1 MDLKT
6 TRWDVDDGVGV
17 LTLSRPARHNAWT
30 GRMHTEVRHLLAL
43 ADDDP
48 AVRAVVVTGDPDGGA
63 FCPGAD
69 TRALE
74 GHVERGGYDAGTPP
88 DLVTPGEMFDP
99 RIDADFSWFLGLRTV
114 TIAAVNGAA
123 AGVGMVLACWCDLR
137 VAARGAKWT
146 TAHGRLNLPAEYGLS
161 WLLPRLIGLSRAN
174 DLLLS
179 SRVALSEE
187 LADMGLVN
195 RLADPDGVLDTAR
208 RWAHQ
213 LVAETSPHA
222 LAATKRQLA
231 ADLLHDDPARSVR
244 DAQARLDAMTTED
257 DYREAIRAFLERRP
271 ARWRGRPDG

>member
-6 TRWDVDDGVGV
+6 TRWRVEGPVGI
-17 LTLSRPARHNAWT
+17 LTLSRPGRHNAWT
-30 GRMHTEVRHLLAL
+30 GRMHTELRHLLAT

-48 AVRAVVVTGDPDGGA
+48 GVRVVVVTGDPDGGT

-74 GHVERGGYDAGTPP
+74 GHAERGAYDPGTPP
-88 DLVTPGEMFDP
+88 DPARPGEAFDP
-99 RIDADFSWFLGLRTV
+99 AVDADFAWFLGLRTI

-161 WLLPRLIGLSRAN
+161 WLLPRLIGLARAN

-179 SRVALSEE
+179 SRVVLSDE
-187 LADMGLVN
+187 LAAMGLVN
-195 RLADPDGVLDTAR
+195 RLVDPDRVLATAR
-208 RWAHQ
+208 DWAKE
-213 LVAETSPHA
+213 LAAEVSPGS
-222 LAATKRQLA
+222 LSATKRQIA
-231 ADLLHDDPARSVR
+231 TDLLRHDPAASVR
-244 DAQARLDAMTTED
+244 DAQRRLEAMTGDD
-257 DYREAIRAFLERRP
+257 DYREAVRALVQRRP
-271 ARWRGRPDG
+271 PRWGTDS